1 MEFLFAFG
9 AIGTLVW
16 LGFWGLVIYGIWVF
30 IRNSVPALRDIG
42 PKDLSPLSIVLTFFL
57 VIAVIFLFQQ
67 AWNDL
72 GRLAGEQV
80 RGRYSPDLELS
91 RLLIRLLFVG
101 PATFFAL
108 LLYFLLRGKGTKY
121 GVLTLPYFITSLL
134 FLIRLLFDAGR
145 FVLNQYK
152 VLGIYIVLIFIIVII
167 SALIFFI
174 QNQYESYK
182 SLESKIQKKVK
193 ENEQDDPRKDSLP
206 PTK

>member
-42 PKDLSPLSIVLTFFL
+42 PKDLSPLSLILTFFL

-72 GRLAGEQV
+72 GRLAGEQI

-206 PTK
+206 QA